1 MESTI
6 KNYSVKLDIFK
17 MDPNLLNCKRG
28 LRKLPEEKFIY
39 HFRQIKSCG
48 RQLLKN
54 LNWFGVLKQIISY
67 FWILSHIVCKIICA
81 SLKIKFSSSSLTQS
95 GLQCFEKTT
104 VKKTAPLAVAYSPW
118 GVKGI
123 FLFVNKTNSMK
134 QINSFPYNQEPIISV
149 QIWHWKLNIDWF
161 VECVQK

>member
-1 MESTI
+1 MIKTSFTFLLIKKNTLTKTMESTI

-81 SLKIKFSSSSLTQS
+81 SLKIKFSSSIFDSIRAAMFWKNDSKKNGSTGS
-95 GLQCFEKTT
+95 GLQ
-104 VKKTAPLAVAYSPW
+104 PLKS
-118 GVKGI
+118 
-123 FLFVNKTNSMK
+123 
-134 QINSFPYNQEPIISV
+134 
-149 QIWHWKLNIDWF
+149 
-161 VECVQK
+161 